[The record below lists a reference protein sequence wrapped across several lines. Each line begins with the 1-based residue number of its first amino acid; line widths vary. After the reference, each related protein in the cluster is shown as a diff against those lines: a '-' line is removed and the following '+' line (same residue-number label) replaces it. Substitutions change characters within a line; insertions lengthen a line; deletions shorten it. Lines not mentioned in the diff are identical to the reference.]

1 MQENQF
7 NFIGSRINQAG
18 VEMVSFST
26 KIINNMPM
34 LLDII
39 IDKNNNR
46 LNMRCFA
53 PHVQMLENYLNA
65 LK

>member
-1 MQENQF
+1 M
-7 NFIGSRINQAG
+7 A
-18 VEMVSFST
+18 SFST

-46 LNMRCFA
+46 LNVRCLV
-53 PHVQMLENYLNA
+53 PHAQMLENYLNA
-65 LK
+65 LKSIINN